1 MSAGVGGLATGFVVA
16 TAAEIFADEGKL
28 GFMMS
33 LSSAAMRLRAID
45 TDPDDGV
52 NTKEIAKSGVN
63 TPTAA
68 YQSAAWAT
76 ATEHLTLLDATDMP
90 SLKPVRTQSKNFPSK
105 GLESGIFTN
114 KNGAAL
120 VARSDDALFIAFR
133 GSNDID
139 GGIGNSPDSSQW
151 GDKRS
156 DHWKLF
162 AKLDAAIQIYLAE
175 HPEITKVYIT
185 GHSLGGGMVNAFM
198 QSHKGEDIYE
208 GVSFGSI
215 RYGDSKSRA
224 DDRVT
229 NVWNDGDIALALGGR
244 ADGSNIRFK
253 VVGPDATSEHMPW
266 LYQAE
271 IKFLADLGYDID
283 ELGGYTRV
291 VFGALPTGL
300 FSSGIGI
307 GADSLQG
314 TGGRDLILG
323 GALSDRM
330 QGLGGNDRIDGGSG
344 AHDLAVYTEK
354 TAGIVVALDGANWT
368 DVQVG
373 TKVQDRIRNI
383 EDIAGG
389 SGADIIIGDANHNR
403 LAGNGRADLIDG
415 GAGRDTIWGG
425 WGHDVLTGGDG
436 PDVFVFGAA
445 ALRAN
450 ADIITDFTPD
460 ADEIALE
467 SAVFDELGRHFNK
480 SEFYAAA
487 GATKAHDKTDHII
500 YDTLTGRLYYD
511 ADAKGGDAGV
521 RIATLEGKPAIGW
534 HDFTIV

>member
-1 MSAGVGGLATGFVVA
+1 MA

-28 GFMMS
+28 GFMMT
-33 LSSAAMRLRAID
+33 LSSAAMRLRAVD

-63 TPTAA
+63 APTVA
-68 YQSAAWAT
+68 YQSAAWAV
-76 ATEHLTLLDATDMP
+76 ATGHLTLLNAVDMP
-90 SLKPVRTQSKNFPSK
+90 TLTPVKTRSKDFPSR

-120 VARSDDALFIAFR
+120 VARSDDALFVAFR

-156 DHWKLF
+156 EHWKLF
-162 AKLDAAIQIYLAE
+162 AKLDAAIQTYIAQ

-215 RYGDSKSRA
+215 RYGDSPSKP

-283 ELGGYTRV
+283 ELSGFTRI

-307 GADSLQG
+307 GVDRLQG

-330 QGLGGNDRIDGGSG
+330 QGLGGNDWIDGGSG
-344 AHDLAVYTEK
+344 AHDTAVYTEK
-354 TAGIVVALDGANWT
+354 TAGIVVTLDGGNWA

-373 TKVQDRIRNI
+373 TRVQDHLRNV
-383 EDIAGG
+383 EDVAGG
-389 SGADIIIGDANHNR
+389 RAADVIIGDGKANR
-403 LAGNGRADLIDG
+403 LAGNGGADWLDG
-415 GAGRDTIWGG
+415 GAGSDTISGG
-425 WGHDVLTGGDG
+425 MGRDLLTGGDG
-436 PDVFVFGAA
+436 SDAFLFDVSVR
-445 ALRAN
+445 RAN
-450 ADIITDFTPD
+450 ADTIADFTPGT
-460 ADEIALE
+460 DEIQLE
-467 SAVFDELGRHFNK
+467 SAVFDALGRHFNK
-480 SEFYAAA
+480 DEFYAAA
-487 GATKAHDKTDHII
+487 GAFKAHDKTDHII

-511 ADAKGGDAGV
+511 EDAKGGDGAV
-521 RIATLEGKPAIGW
+521 RIATLDGAPAITW
-534 HDFTIV
+534 HDFAVV